1 MRRVGAFACGVLACI
16 GAATARAD
24 FEILLREGGTM
35 IVRSYRIEN
44 DKLIAYKPS
53 GTVEILFSRVVNVRA
68 LGADD
73 LAPAPAKSASA
84 KPAPVEAAAPSAPPA
99 PRSPILTQADASARE
114 SELTRAIIIAHRD
127 LVFAE
132 NRGETKTAIDKR
144 KNEITRL
151 EAERASVRKVLNGH

>member
-1 MRRVGAFACGVLACI
+1 MR
-16 GAATARAD
+16 AATAHAD

-73 LAPAPAKSASA
+73 LAPARA

-99 PRSPILTQADASARE
+99 PRSPVLTQADASARE

-127 LVFAE
+127 LLFAE
-132 NRGETKTAIDKR
+132 NRGEAKAAIDKR
-144 KNEITRL
+144 KTEITRL

>member
-1 MRRVGAFACGVLACI
+1 MRRVGVFACSVLAWM
-16 GAATARAD
+16 GAATAQAD

-44 DKLIAYKPS
+44 NKLIAYKPS

-73 LAPAPAKSASA
+73 LAPAPAK
-84 KPAPVEAAAPSAPPA
+84 PAPVEAAAPPDPPA
-99 PRSPILTQADASARE
+99 PRSPVLTQADARARE
-114 SELTRAIIIAHRD
+114 SELTRAIIVAHRD
-127 LVFAE
+127 LVFAD
-132 NRGETKTAIDKR
+132 NRGEAKAAIDKR

>member
-1 MRRVGAFACGVLACI
+1 MRRIGLFACGVLACM
-16 GAATARAD
+16 GAVTARAD

-35 IVRSYRIEN
+35 IVRSYRIDN

-73 LAPAPAKSASA
+73 VAAAPAK
-84 KPAPVEAAAPSAPPA
+84 PATVAAPQTAPPLA
-99 PRSPILTQADASARE
+99 PRSPVLTQADASARE
-114 SELTRAIIIAHRD
+114 SELTRDIIVAHRD

-132 NRGETKTAIDKR
+132 NRGEAKAAIDKR

-151 EAERASVRKVLNGH
+151 EAERASVRKVLGGH

>member
-1 MRRVGAFACGVLACI
+1 M

-73 LAPAPAKSASA
+73 LAPAPAKSA
-84 KPAPVEAAAPSAPPA
+84 PVEAAAPPAPPA
-99 PRSPILTQADASARE
+99 PRSPVLTQADATARE
-114 SELTRAIIIAHRD
+114 SELTRAIIVAHRD
-127 LVFAE
+127 LVFAD
-132 NRGETKTAIDKR
+132 NRGEAKAAIDKR

>member
-1 MRRVGAFACGVLACI
+1 
-16 GAATARAD
+16 
-24 FEILLREGGTM
+24 M

-53 GTVEILFSRVVNVRA
+53 GTVEILFSRVVNVRD

-73 LAPAPAKSASA
+73 LAPAPAK
-84 KPAPVEAAAPSAPPA
+84 PAPVEAAASPAPPA
-99 PRSPILTQADASARE
+99 PRSPVLTQADASARE
-114 SELTRAIIIAHRD
+114 SEFTRAIIVAHRD
-127 LVFAE
+127 LLFAE
-132 NRGETKTAIDKR
+132 NRSEVKTAIDKR